1 MAEPRSA
8 GRGAADSDPAEK
20 AVSGPPED
28 KVLKRSTPCPKCGG
42 PLEKYSGPQAH
53 KSGRSECAK
62 CGYHS

>member
-8 GRGAADSDPAEK
+8 DRKAADSLPAEK

-28 KVLKRSTPCPKCGG
+28 KSLKRSTPCPKCGE
-42 PLEKYSGPQAH
+42 PLAKYSGSQAH
-53 KSGRSECAK
+53 KAGRNECAK